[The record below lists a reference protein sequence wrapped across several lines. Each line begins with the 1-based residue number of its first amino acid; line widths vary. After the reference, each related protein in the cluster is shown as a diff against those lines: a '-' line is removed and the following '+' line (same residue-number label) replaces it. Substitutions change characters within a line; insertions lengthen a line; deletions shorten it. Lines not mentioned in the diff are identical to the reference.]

1 MVSKLH
7 ILSVECREGVAGCKH
22 SAFNFGFSMNP
33 ERLLSIVLV
42 LLLGYNGVFFAYH
55 LADKARVFA
64 DAMNEVQSL
73 LNVVELIAV
82 LCLFVD
88 LVVRFDRIPT
98 AWQWPRTTAVG
109 ICVAGMLFKWFVLYL
124 RLSYLVD

>member
-1 MVSKLH
+1 MVGKLH
-7 ILSVECREGVAGCKH
+7 ILSVESREGGAGCKH

-55 LADKARVFA
+55 LADQARVFA

-88 LVVRFDRIPT
+88 LVVRFDRIPK
-98 AWQWPRTTAVG
+98 AWQWPRTAAVG

-124 RLSYLVD
+124 RLSYLVN

>member
-1 MVSKLH
+1 MVGKLH
-7 ILSVECREGVAGCKH
+7 ILSVESREGGAGCKH

-88 LVVRFDRIPT
+88 LVVRFDRIPK
-98 AWQWPRTTAVG
+98 AWQWPRTAAVG

>member
-1 MVSKLH
+1 MASKLH

-22 SAFNFGFSMNP
+22 SAFNFDFRMNP

-42 LLLGYNGVFFAYH
+42 LLLGYNGVFLAYH

-98 AWQWPRTTAVG
+98 AWQWPRTAAVG